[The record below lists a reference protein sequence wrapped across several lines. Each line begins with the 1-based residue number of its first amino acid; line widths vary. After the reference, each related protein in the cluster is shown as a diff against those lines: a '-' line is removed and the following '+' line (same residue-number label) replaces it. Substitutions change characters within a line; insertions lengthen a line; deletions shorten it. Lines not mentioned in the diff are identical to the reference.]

1 MQTLSAFFKWAT
13 ILAMTAWLP
22 MIFSPNERFTE
33 QYVIGVAAALLAIL
47 YGYLLIFGKKYD
59 EGVKYTGSFK
69 DLEGVINLFK
79 SPRSVL
85 IGWIHYLAFDA
96 IIGLFMLKNSQHYGI
111 NHWLMIPCLFATF
124 MFGPLGLL
132 LYLLLR
138 FAVTHDY
145 LAAYFFT

>member
-1 MQTLSAFFKWAT
+1 MEKLTTYFKGAS
-13 ILAMTAWLP
+13 IFAMTGWLAL
-22 MIFSPNERFTE
+22 IFFPNAPFTE

-59 EGVKYTGSFK
+59 EGVKYTGSFANFQ
-69 DLEGVINLFK
+69 GVINLFK

-85 IGWIHYLAFDA
+85 IGWIHYLAFDV
-96 IIGLFMLKNSQHYGI
+96 IIGLFLLKNSQHYGI
-111 NHWLMIPCLFATF
+111 SHWLMIPCLFATF

-145 LAAYFFT
+145 FSAY

>member
-1 MQTLSAFFKWAT
+1 
-13 ILAMTAWLP
+13 MTAWLP
-22 MIFSPNERFTE
+22 LIFFPTAPFTE
-33 QYVIGVAAALLAIL
+33 QYAMSIVGALLAFL

-85 IGWIHYLAFDA
+85 VGWIHYLAFDV
-96 IIGLFMLKNSQHYGI
+96 IVGLYIVKNSQHYGI
-111 NHWLMIPCLFATF
+111 NHWLILPCLFFTF

-132 LYLLLR
+132 MYLLLR
-138 FAVTHDY
+138 FAITHN
-145 LAAYFFT
+145 YFSVHFF

>member
-1 MQTLSAFFKWAT
+1 MQTLSTYFKLAT

-22 MIFSPNERFTE
+22 LIFFPNTPFTE
-33 QYVIGVAAALLAIL
+33 QYAMSVVGVLLAFL

-85 IGWIHYLAFDA
+85 IGWLHYLAFDVV
-96 IIGLFMLKNSQHYGI
+96 IGLYIVKNSQHYGI
-111 NHWLMIPCLFATF
+111 NHWLIVPCLFLTF

-132 LYLLLR
+132 MYLLIR
-138 FAVTHDY
+138 FGITHDY
-145 LAAYFFT
+145 FAAHFF